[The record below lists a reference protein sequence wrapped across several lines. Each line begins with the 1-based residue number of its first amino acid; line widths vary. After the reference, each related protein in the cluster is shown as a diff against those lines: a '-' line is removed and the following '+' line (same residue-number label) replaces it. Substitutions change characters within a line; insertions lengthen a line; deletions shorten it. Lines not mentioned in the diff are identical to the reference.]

1 MQRIIFFLCIVF
13 LVAGCASKRYTKKG
27 AKFEEAGLYEDA
39 ANNYY
44 EAARRKSSN
53 VDAKLGLRKT
63 GQITLDQKLDDF
75 LNAYKQGNNNKA
87 TYEFINAEAYY
98 NKVKGVGVNLS
109 FPENYRTYYEEAK
122 SNYLGKKYIE
132 GLEKLD
138 REEFEDAMLIFNEIK
153 SIDENYK
160 DVKEQFIIAKYEPRY
175 RDAVQFLETEYFRK
189 AYYGF
194 ESIIAGAGDYKQSR
208 ILQEEAREKATITV
222 LVIGFI
228 GGTRNSSDKAST
240 ITTNIKGRIS
250 NSESPFLRLIDD
262 SNIKGSLYEDG
273 EINLQ
278 VANLSG
284 IDAILS
290 GELLNFGKRN
300 GKLEETPKRGY
311 IKEIEKIRNQ
321 QGEEVEK
328 VVYHKTNY
336 SEFYAQNGA
345 SLNVNYEV
353 ISTANSEVLL
363 SRSFSKQKTDEVHY
377 AVFEGDKNKLVPGYW
392 KYKKGKSEE
401 DEIKDNKKDVRAL
414 KRLLKASRKM
424 QSSDQLLNKLLTE
437 CVAEITSKV
446 EEYNP
451 EE

>member
-1 MQRIIFFLCIVF
+1 MKRIIFFLCIIF

-44 EAARRKSSN
+44 EAAMRKSSN

-63 GQITLDQKLDDF
+63 GQLTLDQKLSDF

-98 NKVKGVGVNLS
+98 NKVKSVGVNLS
-109 FPENYRTYYEEAK
+109 FPENYRTFYEEAK

-138 REEFEDAMLIFNEIK
+138 REEFADAMSIFNEIK

-160 DVKEQFIIAKYEPRY
+160 DVKAQFITAKYEPRY
-175 RDAVQFLETEYFRK
+175 REAVQFLENEYFRK

-222 LVIGFI
+222 LVTGFNASM
-228 GGTRNSSDKAST
+228 RNSSDKAAI
-240 ITTNIKGRIS
+240 ITTDIKGRIS
-250 NSESPFLRLIDD
+250 KSESPFIRLIDD
-262 SNIKGSLYEDG
+262 SNIKESLYKEG
-273 EINLQ
+273 EINLK

-284 IDAILS
+284 IDVILS

-321 QGEEVEK
+321 QGEEIEK
-328 VVYHKTNY
+328 AVYHKTNY
-336 SEFYAQNGA
+336 SEFYAENAA
-345 SLNVNYEV
+345 SLNVNYQM

-363 SRSFSKQKTDEVHY
+363 SRSFSEQKTDEVHY
-377 AVFEGDKNKLVPGYW
+377 AVFEGDNNKLVPGYW

-401 DEIKDNKKDVRAL
+401 DEIKDIKRDVREL
-414 KRLLKASRKM
+414 KRLLDGDRKM
-424 QSSDQLLNKLLTE
+424 LSSDQLLKKLMTE
-437 CVAEITSKV
+437 CVAEITSRV
-446 EEYNP
+446 ENYNP